1 MGGTMASLVLVM
13 LGFSS
18 GTVAA
23 AGPQYAAT
31 AGVGQA
37 DPHPDKCR
45 KPNKGGHGPEVMGSE
60 HETADRCKDGKG
72 VVGPQGPTGPPGPQ
86 GATGATGATGT
97 PGADGAP
104 GATGATGTPGAD
116 GAPGAT
122 GATGTPGVDGAP
134 GGTGATGAT
143 GAPGVSGRE
152 VVTAS
157 ETGTPGQFVDI
168 TVACPTG
175 KTVLGGGFN
184 APAANARV
192 LASRPDGAG
201 WTGLFFVDPGGGIE
215 FTVYAVCANVT
226 P

>member
-1 MGGTMASLVLVM
+1 MGGAMASLVLVM

-18 GTVAA
+18 GAVAA

-45 KPNKGGHGPEVMGSE
+45 KPNKGGNGPEVMGSE
-60 HETADRCKDGKG
+60 HEAADRCKDGKG

-86 GATGATGATGT
+86 GATGATGA
-97 PGADGAP
+97 
-104 GATGATGTPGAD
+104 PGAD